1 MRMKVKLGNIIRK
14 RAGIEN
20 NLGKRIKHEEEHG
33 KEDRIDVGKRRLD
46 IGRSE
51 KRVKK

>member
-20 NLGKRIKHEEEHG
+20 NLRKRIEDVEEHG
-33 KEDRIDVGKRRLD
+33 KEDRIDVGKRKLD

-51 KRVKK
+51 KWVKK